1 MSTIME
7 RIGTWFS
14 AIAFAEAGEHETA
27 LRMVGLTP
35 AKSTQSVSVLET
47 LSTSFAA
54 VAFAEENCPDMAMQ
68 ILDPAPRKQTFAEV
82 VGLKGVRV
90 RYGRVSAGEESFF
103 ETLGISGV
111 RMRLGV
117 VSL

>member
-7 RIGTWFS
+7 KIGTWFS

-35 AKSTQSVSVLET
+35 TKSTQSVSVFET
-47 LSTSFAA
+47 LNTSFAA
-54 VAFAEENCPDMAMQ
+54 AAFAEADCPDVASQ
-68 ILDPAPRKQTFAEV
+68 ILDPVPTRQTFAEV

-90 RYGRVSAGEESFF
+90 RFGRVSLREESFL

-111 RMRLGV
+111 NMRLGV